1 MAVGGMNLKWVRRR
15 VTEALL
21 VSGAIVACLVNHH
34 VPEPYMVRDEIF
46 HVPQTQ
52 QYCRGD
58 LLTWHPLITTLPGL
72 YYLALVFV
80 GMQYALLQLLG
91 IAKIA
96 ARLAS
101 TSDATSD
108 ATLSGATSAAG
119 VSFASLCSPVALR
132 RASRIRDLEP
142 PPLVP
147 HPNARLSLPSPPL
160 PRSQLAAGLIIRQ
173 TNSVWALLALCLP
186 HYAYPLPARS
196 LPPSLCLST
205 SCSLSASLTMP
216 IHFLLALCLPH
227 YAYPLPARS
236 LPPSLCL
243 STSCSLSA
251 SLTMP
256 IHFLLAL
263 CLPHYAYPLPARS
276 LPPSLC
282 LSTSCS
288 LSASLTMPIH
298 FLLALCLPH
307 YAYPLPARSLPPS
320 LCLSTSCSLS
330 ASLTMPIH
338 FLLALCLPH
347 YAYPLPARSL
357 PPSLCLSTS
366 CSLSASLTMPIH
378 FLLALCLPHY
388 AYPLPA
394 RSLPPSLCLSTSCSL
409 SASLTMPIHFLLA
422 LCLPHYAYPLPARS
436 LPPSLCLSTSCSL
449 SQLAAGSIIIRQTN
463 AVWALLALCL
473 SASQFLGM
481 PTLLTPQET
490 AQLEGFQAG
499 GLDARAGS
507 EAQRVAARKDTAE
520 KDKAEKDKAEKDKAG
535 KDKAEEDKTD
545 KDSRGRSAEHGD
557 LQNGVATDR
566 IKGSFQDPSWATGAA
581 ARGEDAP
588 RALLLL
594 LHRAWALR
602 GKFLGSFFPLL
613 AVLAAFFVFVR
624 VNGGIVV
631 GARTEH
637 RLSPHLTQPLY
648 FAAFSALSL
657 SPLLLAPSSLL
668 PLLSTTSCSLR
679 SAPGIIVAPSMST
692 SSPSLLFLSD
702 RRPPSLFS
710 TLVLSLLVPGLLFP
724 TIKHFRYH
732 VPLSFLR
739 PRSSS
744 FLPLPPLLLLS
755 LFLLPPPPSSPPP
768 LALPPSSPSLLS
780 SSSRSLRSSPTLC
793 LSLFLLVS
801 ALLFLTIENSRPPLS
816 LADNHHGPFYIYCW
830 LGSTLSIPLSLALS
844 PTAPPPS
851 LAHPYLLADNRHDP
865 FYIYCCLIHPFR
877 SALSSPTAPP
887 PSLSHPYSLADNRHY
902 PFYIW
907 RRLINPSHAPFS
919 SSLFLPKHHPS
930 LSHPSQRFLLL
941 PVYALSLL
949 ALTHAL
955 RRAMTPLG
963 LFFFSA
969 ATAAVLVPSPL
980 LEFRYFIPPFLLL
993 LLHLPLPRNRL
1004 EKRVACALVVT
1015 AFAAVDIA
1023 TMALFLFR
1031 PFKWEGHEGL
1041 QRFLW

>member
-1 MAVGGMNLKWVRRR
+1 MAVGGMDLKWVRRR

-21 VSGAIVACLVNHH
+21 VSGAIVACL
-34 VPEPYMVRDEIF
+34 DEIF

-132 RASRIRDLEP
+132 SLNLLLLVLSFPLFYSTARA
-142 PPLVP
+142 
-147 HPNARLSLPSPPL
+147 AAAA
-160 PRSQLAAGLIIRQ
+160 AAGAASGASDAAGATAVAARS
-173 TNSVWALLALCLP
+173 NKAGKPHSRPRGVAALLHRYETRYDTRDETRDGTGDETQDEAGNSTENDTKSRPRKHAPWDEVDEDCTWRAAMFVLFPLHWFFGFLYYTDVASSVAVLAMMRCVYKRQHHRAAL
-186 HYAYPLPARS
+186 
-196 LPPSLCLST
+196 
-205 SCSLSASLTMP
+205 
-216 IHFLLALCLPH
+216 
-227 YAYPLPARS
+227 
-236 LPPSLCL
+236 
-243 STSCSLSA
+243 
-251 SLTMP
+251 
-256 IHFLLAL
+256 
-263 CLPHYAYPLPARS
+263 
-276 LPPSLC
+276 
-282 LSTSCS
+282 
-288 LSASLTMPIH
+288 
-298 FLLALCLPH
+298 
-307 YAYPLPARSLPPS
+307 
-320 LCLSTSCSLS
+320 
-330 ASLTMPIH
+330 
-338 FLLALCLPH
+338 
-347 YAYPLPARSL
+347 
-357 PPSLCLSTS
+357 
-366 CSLSASLTMPIH
+366 
-378 FLLALCLPHY
+378 
-388 AYPLPA
+388 
-394 RSLPPSLCLSTSCSL
+394 
-409 SASLTMPIHFLLA
+409 
-422 LCLPHYAYPLPARS
+422 
-436 LPPSLCLSTSCSL
+436 
-449 SQLAAGSIIIRQTN
+449 LAAGSIIIRQTN

-490 AQLEGFQAG
+490 AQLEGFQAR
-499 GLDARAGS
+499 GLDMRAGS

-520 KDKAEKDKAEKDKAG
+520 KDKAEKDKAG
-535 KDKAEEDKTD
+535 KDKAEKDKTD

-679 SAPGIIVAPSMST
+679 SAPG
-692 SSPSLLFLSD
+692 
-702 RRPPSLFS
+702 RC
-710 TLVLSLLVPGLLFP
+710 LVLS
-724 TIKHFRYH
+724 
-732 VPLSFLR
+732 
-739 PRSSS
+739 
-744 FLPLPPLLLLS
+744 
-755 LFLLPPPPSSPPP
+755 
-768 LALPPSSPSLLS
+768 
-780 SSSRSLRSSPTLC
+780 
-793 LSLFLLVS
+793 LLVS
-801 ALLFLTIENSRPPLS
+801 ALLFLTIK
-816 LADNHHGPFYIYCW
+816 HF
-830 LGSTLSIPLSLALS
+830 
-844 PTAPPPS
+844 
-851 LAHPYLLADNRHDP
+851 
-865 FYIYCCLIHPFR
+865 
-877 SALSSPTAPP
+877 
-887 PSLSHPYSLADNRHY
+887 SLSHPYLLADNRHY

-907 RRLINPSHAPFS
+907 RRLINPPHS
-919 SSLFLPKHHPS
+919 
-930 LSHPSQRFLLL
+930 PSQRFLLL